1 MNALVLVIVGAGG
14 AVGAGLRY
22 LVDLAVTA
30 HWGSRFPWGT
40 LIVNV
45 TGSFLLGVLTGA
57 LTETTILAVAGA
69 GLLGG
74 YTTFSAVNAAAAT
87 LILAGRVRAAV
98 LSILGNAAG
107 AVAAAA
113 AGLAAG
119 MLLAG

>member
-1 MNALVLVIVGAGG
+1 VITLTMVIVAAGG
-14 AVGAGLRY
+14 AAGAAVRY

-30 HWGSRFPWGT
+30 RMGSRFPWAT
-40 LIVNV
+40 LVVNV
-45 TGSFLLGVLTGA
+45 TGSFLLGVLAGA
-57 LTETTILAVAGA
+57 VSETTILAAAGA

-98 LSILGNAAG
+98 LSILANAAG

-113 AGLAAG
+113 AGLAVG

>member
-1 MNALVLVIVGAGG
+1 M
-14 AVGAGLRY
+14 
-22 LVDLAVTA
+22 
-30 HWGSRFPWGT
+30 
-40 LIVNV
+40 
-45 TGSFLLGVLTGA
+45 
-57 LTETTILAVAGA
+57 AGA

-113 AGLAAG
+113 AGLTAG